1 MANRFQ
7 ELFRLLPKLY
17 SAGAPV
23 MIEAGALQKDSAT
36 NRVLAQL
43 KLRSLDPRRICACK
57 VSVRAFE
64 PNGTG
69 LDGVPSFAYL
79 DIDVGSG
86 ENFGT
91 KTPIYL
97 PDGNSRSM
105 SVSVIETVFS
115 DGSVWQAEP
124 CEWHQIPV
132 QEAVVEHFDD
142 PELIKQYEL
151 RVGGDCPLIP
161 TVQDG
166 LFLCTCGTANLAGAR
181 ECYNCRRKYADLEAA
196 LDLSTLIKEKD
207 ERLQRETEAREAAER
222 AAAEKAESDRIA
234 AEIRR
239 KKVRKAAAITVPI
252 LIVIAVIIA
261 LMPGG
266 IKPAIDNL
274 SAYNDAKKLLA
285 DGSYDEAKLAF
296 SELGDFLKAE
306 EMVLES
312 DYQKADSLCA
322 KGEYEQAIDVW
333 NSISEYS
340 DSTER
345 SAAAE
350 EAWHEPDY
358 QAALAMMEDEDFI
371 AASELFAS
379 LGGYKDADDKSVEC
393 IELKKAEDYDKAS
406 ADLKNGNYKEAESIF
421 KFLDDYKDAAAQRK
435 AAAYAYAV
443 QLAEAEDYSTAIP
456 YFTAAGNYEDAKE
469 HLTDAIYN
477 YACQELSAGRFSH
490 AKNGFMRCAGYKDA
504 DDKYNEA
511 DYGYGCQLLDD
522 KEYDKAVS
530 VFEELGSYKDSA
542 SKQLEA
548 KYGYVVDNKRL
559 KETSKY
565 YGYINDLVDA
575 RYKDSRAIYK
585 EVYKWTVTVSA
596 INSSATAWLD
606 EKSIGSSSPL
616 YAHYKVSGGPPNGKT
631 EVIVRYT
638 FPSGYWGDYSLGDMR
653 SGSSGC
659 VFWEDG
665 IGGPTGTLYLKFY
678 DSDRNQIGSASI
690 KITN

>member
-64 PNGTG
+64 PNGTE
-69 LDGVPSFAYL
+69 LDGVPSFAYF
-79 DIDVGSG
+79 DIDVGLG

-166 LFLCTCGTANLAGAR
+166 LFLCTCGTA
-181 ECYNCRRKYADLEAA
+181 K
-196 LDLSTLIKEKD
+196 
-207 ERLQRETEAREAAER
+207 
-222 AAAEKAESDRIA
+222 
-234 AEIRR
+234 
-239 KKVRKAAAITVPI
+239 
-252 LIVIAVIIA
+252 
-261 LMPGG
+261 
-266 IKPAIDNL
+266 
-274 SAYNDAKKLLA
+274 SA
-285 DGSYDEAKLAF
+285 
-296 SELGDFLKAE
+296 
-306 EMVLES
+306 
-312 DYQKADSLCA
+312 
-322 KGEYEQAIDVW
+322 
-333 NSISEYS
+333 
-340 DSTER
+340 
-345 SAAAE
+345 
-350 EAWHEPDY
+350 
-358 QAALAMMEDEDFI
+358 
-371 AASELFAS
+371 
-379 LGGYKDADDKSVEC
+379 
-393 IELKKAEDYDKAS
+393 
-406 ADLKNGNYKEAESIF
+406 
-421 KFLDDYKDAAAQRK
+421 
-435 AAAYAYAV
+435 AYAV

-469 HLTDAIYN
+469 RLTDAIYN

-504 DDKYNEA
+504 DDKYKEA

-522 KEYDKAVS
+522 KEYYKAVS
-530 VFEELGSYKDSA
+530 VFKELGSYKDSA

-653 SGSSGC
+653 RGSSGYF
-659 VFWEDG
+659 FWEDG

>member
-1 MANRFQ
+1 M
-7 ELFRLLPKLY
+7 
-17 SAGAPV
+17 
-23 MIEAGALQKDSAT
+23 
-36 NRVLAQL
+36 
-43 KLRSLDPRRICACK
+43 
-57 VSVRAFE
+57 
-64 PNGTG
+64 
-69 LDGVPSFAYL
+69 
-79 DIDVGSG
+79 
-86 ENFGT
+86 
-91 KTPIYL
+91 
-97 PDGNSRSM
+97 
-105 SVSVIETVFS
+105 
-115 DGSVWQAEP
+115 
-124 CEWHQIPV
+124 
-132 QEAVVEHFDD
+132 
-142 PELIKQYEL
+142 
-151 RVGGDCPLIP
+151 
-161 TVQDG
+161 
-166 LFLCTCGTANLAGAR
+166 
-181 ECYNCRRKYADLEAA
+181 
-196 LDLSTLIKEKD
+196 
-207 ERLQRETEAREAAER
+207 
-222 AAAEKAESDRIA
+222 
-234 AEIRR
+234 
-239 KKVRKAAAITVPI
+239 PI

-261 LMPGG
+261 LMPGV

-274 SAYNDAKKLLA
+274 STYNDAKKLLA
-285 DGSYDEAKLAF
+285 EGSYDEAKLAF

-350 EAWHEPDY
+350 EAWREPDY

-379 LGGYKDADDKSVEC
+379 LGGYKDADDKSIEC
-393 IELKKAEDYDKAS
+393 IELKKAADYDKAS

-421 KFLDDYKDAAAQRK
+421 KSLDDYKDAAAQRK

-443 QLAEAEDYSTAIP
+443 QLAEAEDYSTAIS
-456 YFTAAGNYEDAKE
+456 YFTVAGNFVDAKE
-469 HLTDAIYN
+469 RLTDAIYN
-477 YACQELSAGRFSH
+477 YACQDMSIGRYDRARENF
-490 AKNGFMRCAGYKDA
+490 KRCAGYKDA
-504 DDKYNEA
+504 DDKYKEA
-511 DYGYGCQLLDD
+511 AYNYGCKLIDG
-522 KEYDKAVS
+522 KKYETAVS
-530 VFEELGSYKDSA
+530 VFKELESYKDSA

-548 KYGYVVDNKRL
+548 KYGYVVDNKESCR
-559 KETSKY
+559 TSKY

-585 EVYKWTVTVSA
+585 EIYKWTVTVSA

-659 VFWEDG
+659 FFWEDG

>member
-64 PNGTG
+64 PNGTE

-79 DIDVGSG
+79 DIDVGLG

-252 LIVIAVIIA
+252 LIVIAVIIT
-261 LMPGG
+261 LMPGV

-435 AAAYAYAV
+435 AAAYAV

>member
-23 MIEAGALQKDSAT
+23 MIEAGALHKDSAT
-36 NRVLAQL
+36 NRVFAQL

-64 PNGTG
+64 PNGTE

-79 DIDVGSG
+79 DIDVCLG

-166 LFLCTCGTANLAGAR
+166 LFLCTCGTA
-181 ECYNCRRKYADLEAA
+181 K
-196 LDLSTLIKEKD
+196 
-207 ERLQRETEAREAAER
+207 
-222 AAAEKAESDRIA
+222 
-234 AEIRR
+234 
-239 KKVRKAAAITVPI
+239 
-252 LIVIAVIIA
+252 
-261 LMPGG
+261 
-266 IKPAIDNL
+266 
-274 SAYNDAKKLLA
+274 SA
-285 DGSYDEAKLAF
+285 
-296 SELGDFLKAE
+296 
-306 EMVLES
+306 
-312 DYQKADSLCA
+312 
-322 KGEYEQAIDVW
+322 
-333 NSISEYS
+333 
-340 DSTER
+340 
-345 SAAAE
+345 
-350 EAWHEPDY
+350 
-358 QAALAMMEDEDFI
+358 
-371 AASELFAS
+371 
-379 LGGYKDADDKSVEC
+379 
-393 IELKKAEDYDKAS
+393 
-406 ADLKNGNYKEAESIF
+406 
-421 KFLDDYKDAAAQRK
+421 
-435 AAAYAYAV
+435 AYAV

-469 HLTDAIYN
+469 RLTDAIYN

-530 VFEELGSYKDSA
+530 VFKDLGSYKDSA

-585 EVYKWTVTVSA
+585 EIYKWTANIYA
-596 INSSATAWLD
+596 INNDEDDEITNASSLSKYDTWYFHFELQ
-606 EKSIGSSSPL
+606 
-616 YAHYKVSGGPPNGKT
+616 GGPPNGT
-631 EVIVRYT
+631 EQLYYKITYPDGT
-638 FPSGYWGDYSLGDMR
+638 SNGKKSFTDKWEENTSGYVSAWHNAPRNGR
-653 SGSSGC
+653 
-659 VFWEDG
+659 
-665 IGGPTGTLYLKFY
+665 TGTCTVTIY
-678 DSDRNQIGSASI
+678 DSNGNQIGSASI

>member
-207 ERLQRETEAREAAER
+207 ERLQRETEAREAVER

-239 KKVRKAAAITVPI
+239 KKVKKAAAITVPI
-252 LIVIAVIIA
+252 LIVIAVIIT
-261 LMPGG
+261 LMPGV